1 MWPRLCCFLLL
12 AVDYGKLAV
21 FIVLCEQFQLS
32 LQRDSIYAVYHHRVG
47 QFFFG
52 ELPKQTSSNRGSPEN
67 LLSRLMGSSEQKK

>member
-12 AVDYGKLAV
+12 AVDCDKLAV
-21 FIVLCEQFQLS
+21 FIVLCEQFQPA
-32 LQRDSIYAVYHHRVG
+32 LQRGSVYTVYLHRVG